1 MRGNRSQRNHHIIA
15 STHNCSEETE
25 SEAKK
30 ATLLQIVEPSPRR
43 WHVGRGRNE
52 VEKQTVEHSRV
63 GHSGL
68 RGREWEAESLSTD
81 DFSLLEQH
89 PEVPHG

>member
-1 MRGNRSQRNHHIIA
+1 M
-15 STHNCSEETE
+15 
-25 SEAKK
+25 
-30 ATLLQIVEPSPRR
+30 
-43 WHVGRGRNE
+43 GRGRNE

-63 GHSGL
+63 GHPGL